1 MRPCCST
8 EAFKHQAALLSTKL
22 SMGEKEQIRMRIYRA
37 ERREQK
43 EALRLKE
50 EQRYEQWAAERGLSD
65 AGEGPADGPKKRMTR
80 LQKVSLG

>member
-1 MRPCCST
+1 M
-8 EAFKHQAALLSTKL
+8 LSTKL

-50 EQRYEQWAAERGLSD
+50 EQRYEQWAAEVGLSD
-65 AGEGPADGPKKRMTR
+65 AGEGPADGPKKKMTR
-80 LQKVSLG
+80 LQKLSLG